1 MVLAAGPGP
10 GGRVEDLKF
19 GSLGESYLE
28 QARVWLRTGERAL
41 KEGNYAFVVLAAQ
54 ECVEF
59 SLKGLLKKHG
69 IEYPRTH
76 DTGLVLAANKDR
88 LPKDL
93 GSRLGWVGE
102 VSRRLAMKRS
112 QAAYGDEAAGIP
124 AGKLF
129 DRTAA
134 ESALRDASSVLTLC
148 SGSASFNPRTRA
160 RPERK
165 GTTAEAQ
172 IRRMRRKRRKG
183 VSGR

>member
-1 MVLAAGPGP
+1 MVLAAGPGS

-28 QARVWLRTGERAL
+28 QAKVWLRTGERAL
-41 KEGNYAFVVLAAQ
+41 NEKNYAFVVLAAQ

-88 LPKDL
+88 LPKSL
-93 GSRLGWVGE
+93 VSRLGWVGE

-124 AGKLF
+124 AGRLF
-129 DRTAA
+129 DRAAA
-134 ESALRDASSVLTLC
+134 ESALGDASTILTLC
-148 SGSASFNPRTRA
+148 SRSAPLNPRTRA

-165 GTTAEAQ
+165 GPTAEAE
-172 IRRMRRKRRKG
+172 IRRKRRKRFES

>member
-1 MVLAAGPGP
+1 M
-10 GGRVEDLKF
+10 KF

-28 QARVWLRTGERAL
+28 QARVWLTTGARAL
-41 KEGNYAFVVLAAQ
+41 KEGNYAFVVLATQ

-69 IEYPRTH
+69 VEYPRTH

-88 LPKDL
+88 LPKNL
-93 GSRLGWVGE
+93 AARLDWVRE

-129 DRTAA
+129 DRNAA
-134 ESALRDASSVLTLC
+134 ESALRDASAVLTLC
-148 SGSASFNPRTRA
+148 SGSTSPVSRTRG
-160 RPERK
+160 RLEGRGPP
-165 GTTAEAQ
+165 GEAQ
-172 IRRMRRKRRKG
+172 IRRVRRQRFKN
-183 VSGR
+183 VSER

>member
-1 MVLAAGPGP
+1 MAAGPGS

-41 KEGNYAFVVLAAQ
+41 KDGNYAFVVLAAQ

-69 IEYPRTH
+69 VEYPRTH
-76 DTGLVLAANKDR
+76 DAGLVVTANKDR
-88 LPKDL
+88 LPRSL
-93 GSRLGWVGE
+93 ASRLGWVGE

-112 QAAYGDEAAGIP
+112 QAAYGDEAAGVP
-124 AGKLF
+124 ASKLF
-129 DRTAA
+129 DRNAA
-134 ESALRDASSVLTLC
+134 ESALRDASTVLSLC
-148 SGSASFNPRTRA
+148 GESTSPNRRTRA
-160 RPERK
+160 RLERRGPTGK
-165 GTTAEAQ
+165 TL
-172 IRRMRRKRRKG
+172 IRRMRRRRVKS

>member
-1 MVLAAGPGP
+1 M
-10 GGRVEDLKF
+10 KF

-28 QARVWLRTGERAL
+28 QARVWLRTGKRAL
-41 KEGNYAFVVLAAQ
+41 NEKNYAFVVLAAQ

-69 IEYPRTH
+69 VEYPRTH

-93 GSRLGWVGE
+93 VSRLGWVGD

-124 AGKLF
+124 ASSLF
-129 DRTAA
+129 DRNAA
-134 ESALRDASSVLTLC
+134 ESALGDASTVLSLC
-148 SGSASFNPRTRA
+148 SGSAFLNHRTRA
-160 RPERK
+160 RLGRK
-165 GTTAEAQ
+165 KPTGKGQ
-172 IRRMRRKRRKG
+172 IGRLRPKRLKS

>member
-1 MVLAAGPGP
+1 MVLAAGPGS
-10 GGRVEDLKF
+10 GGRFEDLKF

-93 GSRLGWVGE
+93 ASKLEWVRE
-102 VSRRLAMKRS
+102 VSRSLAMKRS
-112 QAAYGDEAAGIP
+112 LAAYGNEAGGIP
-124 AGKLF
+124 AGRLF
-129 DRTAA
+129 DRASG
-134 ESALRDASSVLTLC
+134 ESALRDASTVLTLC
-148 SGSASFNPRTRA
+148 SRSASLNPRTRG
-160 RPERK
+160 RRERK
-165 GTTAEAQ
+165 GPTAEAQ
-172 IRRMRRKRRKG
+172 IRRMRRKRFENA
-183 VSGR
+183 SGR